1 MIWIVY
7 FLMGFGIGAIVAKDY
22 IGYRRM
28 KKKDKRS

>member
-28 KKKDKRS
+28 KKDKGL